1 LIPKGRAKLPLCLDR
16 NVGEQR
22 GVSPGQAKTSLRS
35 FCGSFGVAAATPYH
49 GAPRHPIPKRRAN
62 YHCRSAGFGL
72 IVVQIQQRKFMAIG
86 IGLIIAIVVLV
97 VVLGLAGFVVG
108 VYNKLVTMRNRYKNA
123 YAQID
128 VQLKRRYDL
137 IPNLVEIAKGYIK
150 HERETLENVTKARNI
165 AYAASQAA
173 AANPGDSGAMKNLV
187 SAESGLA
194 GTLSRLM
201 MVSEQ
206 YPDLKANQNMMQLT
220 EELTSTENKISF
232 ARQAYNDTVMVYNTD
247 REVFPSNLIA
257 GMFNFAAAEL
267 FVVDKPEQKDAPKV
281 SF

>member
-1 LIPKGRAKLPLCLDR
+1 MIIILAVL
-16 NVGEQR
+16 VG
-22 GVSPGQAKTSLRS
+22 
-35 FCGSFGVAAATPYH
+35 
-49 GAPRHPIPKRRAN
+49 
-62 YHCRSAGFGL
+62 
-72 IVVQIQQRKFMAIG
+72 
-86 IGLIIAIVVLV
+86 LV
-97 VVLGLAGFVVG
+97 VVAAIVAAMVVG
-108 VYNKLVTMRNRYKNA
+108 IYNKLVTMRNRYKNA

-137 IPNLVEIAKGYIK
+137 IPNLVETAKGYMA
-150 HERETLENVTKARNI
+150 HERGTLEAVTEARNI
-165 AYAASQAA
+165 AYAASKAA
-173 AANPGDSGAMKNLV
+173 AANPGDAAAMKSLT
-187 SAESGLA
+187 SAESGLG

-247 REVFPSNLIA
+247 REVFPSNLVA
-257 GMFNFAAAEL
+257 GMFNFAPAEL

-281 SF
+281 SFT

>member
-1 LIPKGRAKLPLCLDR
+1 
-16 NVGEQR
+16 
-22 GVSPGQAKTSLRS
+22 
-35 FCGSFGVAAATPYH
+35 
-49 GAPRHPIPKRRAN
+49 
-62 YHCRSAGFGL
+62 
-72 IVVQIQQRKFMAIG
+72 MALG
-86 IGLIIAIVVLV
+86 IIAL
-97 VVLGLAGFVVG
+97 VVLGGLLLVAIILAVMVVG
-108 VYNKLVTMRNRYKNA
+108 IYNKLVTMRNRYKNA

-137 IPNLVEIAKGYIK
+137 IPNLVETAKGYMA
-150 HERETLENVTKARNI
+150 HERGTLEAVTQARNI
-165 AYAASQAA
+165 AYVASQAA
-173 AANPGDSGAMKNLV
+173 AANPGDSGAVKNLV
-187 SAESGLA
+187 AAESGLA

-232 ARQAYNDTVMVYNTD
+232 ARQAYNDSVMIYNTD
-247 REVFPSNLIA
+247 REVFPSNLVA

-281 SF
+281 SFS